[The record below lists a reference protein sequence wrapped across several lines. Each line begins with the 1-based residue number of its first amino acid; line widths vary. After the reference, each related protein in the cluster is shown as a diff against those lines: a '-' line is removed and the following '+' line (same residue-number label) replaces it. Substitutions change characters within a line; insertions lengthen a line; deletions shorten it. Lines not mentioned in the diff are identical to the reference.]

1 MPNSYYNQG
10 NPIARFITADATRL
24 NQELQAIQSGFDKL
38 PSVAELNSG
47 SRAYSVATGTT
58 NSYAVTVPYPLTSY
72 NSGLEIAVLIP
83 AANTGASNIS
93 VNGLPA
99 VQIRRFDGTVLQ
111 SGDLRTLSINKL
123 TFDGA
128 NFRLT
133 SPHGA
138 AELLATTS
146 ATNAA
151 TSATNA
157 SASATQAANSALSAS
172 QSASTASGAASTAT
186 SALAAA
192 RFGLRNLLYNP
203 LWWVSQRFGATGISS
218 DSTVAAGVYFR
229 DRWKAGPQGLTF
241 RITSGSLNIISGSIQ
256 QIVQGRNIPF
266 NSNYT
271 LSWTGTASGAING
284 TNVANGGNISLTGYQ
299 HATVTFSGGTV
310 YLPQLEWGTTKTSF
324 ELRPADIE
332 RSLCLQYYQKSY
344 EDGTL
349 PGTVTLIGSINS
361 VAVTSLLMG
370 QPTVSFQT
378 PMRAAPTLTIY
389 NPFFA
394 NMTASM
400 QNIDDNAAYSFV
412 IENLSDRS
420 FSFYRNNVDYT
431 PGHRFYFHWTAD
443 AEL

>member
-1 MPNSYYNQG
+1 MANSYYNPG
-10 NPIARFITADATRL
+10 NPIARFITASATRI
-24 NQELQAIQSGFDKL
+24 NQELRAVQAGFDKL

-47 SRAYSVATGTT
+47 SRAYSVATGAA

-72 NSGLEIAVLIP
+72 NAGLEIAVLIP

-99 VQIRRFDGTVLQ
+99 VQIRRFDGAVLQ

-123 TFDGA
+123 TFDGV

-138 AELLATTS
+138 AEILATTS

-186 SALAAA
+186 SALSAA

-218 DSTVAAGVYFR
+218 DSTVSAGVYFR

-241 RITSGSLNIISGSIQ
+241 RITSGGLNIISGSIQ
-256 QIVQGRNIPF
+256 QVVQGRNLPF
-266 NSNYT
+266 DSNYT
-271 LSWTGTASGAING
+271 LSWEGTAAGAING

-299 HATVTFSGGTV
+299 HATVTFSGGSV
-310 YLPQLEWGTTKTSF
+310 QRPQLEWGATKTSF
-324 ELRPADIE
+324 ELRPADLE

-344 EDGTL
+344 EEGTP
-349 PGTVTLIGSINS
+349 PGTVTLIGSTNA
-361 VAVTSLLMG
+361 VAVTNLQVG
-370 QPTVSFQT
+370 QPTVFFQT
-378 PMRAAPTLTIY
+378 PLRAAPTLTIY
-389 NPFFA
+389 NPYFA
-394 NMTASM
+394 NTTGSM
-400 QNIDDNAAYSFV
+400 QCIDDNSGYSYI
-412 IENLSDRS
+412 IEHLSEKS
-420 FSFYRNNVDYT
+420 FSFYRNNIDYT
-431 PGHRFYFHWTAD
+431 PGYRFYFHWTAD